1 MNQNEFEKL
10 AISEVKS
17 LNGHQDQENVLDA
30 WKAGYIYLKE
40 EIEKSFR
47 NDFHEEF
54 LTKVEE
60 IIDQQIDVFE

>member
-1 MNQNEFEKL
+1 MNQNEFQKL
-10 AISEVKS
+10 AIEEVKS
-17 LNGHQDQENVLDA
+17 LNANHDQENVLDA

-40 EIEKSFR
+40 QIENSFR